1 MMNRIL
7 FITALLLSWNSASV
21 WADGEDRSEAG
32 TQWVDP
38 VAFYDLMDIEGS
50 DFKPDYDQGNV
61 DVVNVMMKRGLK
73 LPTMG
78 NESAI
83 FCPIFWTVRDN
94 SLNLRAR
101 KQIS

>member
-50 DFKPDYDQGNV
+50 DYKPDYDQTWS
-61 DVVNVMMKRGLK
+61 M
-73 LPTMG
+73 
-78 NESAI
+78 
-83 FCPIFWTVRDN
+83 
-94 SLNLRAR
+94 
-101 KQIS
+101 